1 MDLGDLIREALD
13 AIRSHA
19 LRSFLTLLGIII
31 GVATIVGVVSVIAG
45 LDQYVQERIII
56 LSPDVYVVTKFGIIR
71 GREEFLEALKRRD
84 ITKSDVR
91 RLEEALTRAA
101 EIAVQADGAQAPVKY
116 RDKRLA
122 DVQVAGTTANFP
134 ALIQVDLESGRYFVE
149 AEDRAAA
156 PVAVIGWDVKDELYP
171 QLDPVGRKILVGGRE
186 YEVVG
191 LIKKQGRTLGQS
203 QDNLVLIPL
212 ESALQQFGTRRSL
225 DVLIR
230 AKGGVPGV
238 EASVDEVRGV
248 MRALRHTPFR
258 SEDPFGIVTAEA
270 LQELWRNIS
279 GAAFILL
286 FLIASVSLGVGGIVI
301 MNIMLVSVIE
311 RTQEIGVR
319 KAVGANESDVR
330 RQFLLEATILSL
342 AGGIIGA
349 AVGALAA
356 TLVEAQT
363 GFPARVTPGIIGLGL
378 ALSIVVGLV
387 AGYFPARNASR
398 LDVVEAL
405 RAE

>member
-248 MRALRHTPFR
+248 MRALRHTPFKND
-258 SEDPFGIVTAEA
+258 DPFGIVTAEA
-270 LQELWRNIS
+270 VQEIWRNIS
-279 GAAFILL
+279 SKAFILL
-286 FLIASVSLGVGGIVI
+286 FLIASVSLGVGGVVI
-301 MNIMLVSVIE
+301 MNIMLVSVLE

-330 RQFLLEATILSL
+330 RQFLLEATILSFV
-342 AGGIIGA
+342 GGVLGA
-349 AVGALAA
+349 AAGAGAA
-356 TLVEAQT
+356 MLVESQT

>member
-1 MDLGDLIREALD
+1 MDFGDLIREAID

-84 ITKSDVR
+84 ITKDDVR
-91 RLEEALTRAA
+91 KLQGTLTRAA
-101 EIAVQADGAQAPVKY
+101 EVAIQADGSRAAVKY

-122 DVQVAGTTANFP
+122 DVQVTGTTANFP
-134 ALIQVDLESGRYFVE
+134 QLINFDLESGRYFVE

-156 PVAVIGWDVKDELYP
+156 PVAVIGWDIKDELFP
-171 QLDPVGRKILVGGRE
+171 QLDPIGRKMLVGGRE
-186 YEVVG
+186 YEVIG
-191 LIKKQGRTLGQS
+191 LVKKQGRTLGQS
-203 QDNLVLIPL
+203 QDNLVAIPL
-212 ESALQQFGTRRSL
+212 EAALQQFGSRRSL
-225 DVLIR
+225 DVVIR

-248 MRALRHTPFR
+248 MRALRHTPFKG
-258 SEDPFGIVTAEA
+258 EDPFGIVTAEA

-286 FLIASVSLGVGGIVI
+286 FLIASVSLGVGGVVI

-342 AGGIIGA
+342 VGGLVGAAIGA
-349 AVGALAA
+349 GAAM
-356 TLVEAQT
+356 LVESQT
-363 GFPARVTPGIIGLGL
+363 GFPARVTPGIVGLGL
-378 ALSIVVGLV
+378 TLSILVGLV
-387 AGYFPARNASR
+387 AGYFPARSASR

>member
-1 MDLGDLIREALD
+1 MDFGDLIRESLD
-13 AIRSHA
+13 AIRSHG

-56 LSPDVYVVTKFGIIR
+56 LSPDVYVVTKFGIIQ
-71 GREEFLEALKRRD
+71 GRDEFIEALKRRD
-84 ITKSDVR
+84 ITKSDIR
-91 RLEEALTRAA
+91 RLEDTLTLAA
-101 EIAVQADGAQAPVKY
+101 EIAVQADGSRAPVKY

-122 DVQVAGTTANFP
+122 DVQVSGTSANFP
-134 ALIQVDLESGRYFVE
+134 ALITVDLESGRYFVE

-186 YEVVG
+186 YEVIG

-248 MRALRHTPFR
+248 LRALRHTSFKG
-258 SEDPFGIVTAEA
+258 EDPFGVVTAEA

-342 AGGIIGA
+342 AGGIVGA
-349 AVGALAA
+349 AAGAGAA
-356 TLVEAQT
+356 SLVESQT

-378 ALSIVVGLV
+378 ALSIIVGLV

>member
-45 LDQYVQERIII
+45 LDQYVQDRIII

-84 ITKSDVR
+84 ITKDDVR
-91 RLEEALTRAA
+91 RLQGALTRAA
-101 EIAVQADGAQAPVKY
+101 EIATQADGSRAAVKY
-116 RDKRLA
+116 RDRRLA
-122 DVQVAGTTANFP
+122 DVQVTGVTANFP
-134 ALIQVDLESGRYFVE
+134 QLINFDLESGRFFVE
-149 AEDRAAA
+149 AEERAAA
-156 PVAVIGWDVKDELYP
+156 PVAVIGWDIKDELFP
-171 QLDPVGRKILVGGRE
+171 QLDPIGRKLLVGGRE
-186 YEVVG
+186 YEVIG
-191 LIKKQGRTLGQS
+191 LVKKQGKTLGQS
-203 QDNLVLIPL
+203 QDNLVAIPL
-212 ESALQQFGTRRSL
+212 EAALQQFGSRRSL
-225 DVLIR
+225 DVVIR

-248 MRALRHTPFR
+248 MRAMRHTPFK

-301 MNIMLVSVIE
+301 MNIMLVSVLE

-342 AGGIIGA
+342 AGGIVGA
-349 AVGALAA
+349 AVGAGAA
-356 TLVEAQT
+356 MLVESQT
-363 GFPARVTPGIIGLGL
+363 GFPARVTPGIVGLGL

-387 AGYFPARNASR
+387 AGYFPARSASR

>member
-84 ITKSDVR
+84 ITKDDVR
-91 RLEEALTRAA
+91 RLQGALTRAA
-101 EIAVQADGAQAPVKY
+101 EIATQADGARAAVKY
-116 RDKRLA
+116 RDRRLA
-122 DVQVAGTTANFP
+122 DVQVTGVTANFP
-134 ALIQVDLESGRYFVE
+134 QLINFDLESGRFFVE
-149 AEDRAAA
+149 AEERAAA
-156 PVAVIGWDVKDELYP
+156 PVAVIGWDIKDELFP
-171 QLDPVGRKILVGGRE
+171 QLDPIGRKLLVGGRE
-186 YEVVG
+186 YEVIG
-191 LIKKQGRTLGQS
+191 LVKKQGKTLGQS
-203 QDNLVLIPL
+203 QDNLVAIPL
-212 ESALQQFGTRRSL
+212 ETALQQFGTRRSL
-225 DVLIR
+225 DVVIR

-248 MRALRHTPFR
+248 MRAMRHTPFK

-301 MNIMLVSVIE
+301 MNIMLVSVLE

-342 AGGIIGA
+342 AGGIVGAGVGAGA
-349 AVGALAA
+349 AM
-356 TLVEAQT
+356 LVESQT

>member
-1 MDLGDLIREALD
+1 MDLGDLLRESLD

-56 LSPDVYVVTKFGIIR
+56 LSPDVYVVTKFGIIQ
-71 GREEFLEALKRRD
+71 GREEFLEALKRKD
-84 ITKSDVR
+84 ITKSDIR
-91 RLEEALTRAA
+91 RLEDTLTRAA
-101 EIAVQADGAQAPVKY
+101 EIAVQADGARAPVKY

-134 ALIQVDLESGRYFVE
+134 ALITVDLESGRYFVE

-186 YEVVG
+186 YEVIG

-349 AVGALAA
+349 AVGAGAA

>member
-71 GREEFLEALKRRD
+71 GREEFLEALKRKD
-84 ITKSDVR
+84 ITKDDVR
-91 RLEEALTRAA
+91 RLEGSLTRAA
-101 EIAVQADGAQAPVKY
+101 EIATQLDGARAAVKF
-116 RDKRLA
+116 RDRRLA
-122 DVQVAGTTANFP
+122 DVRVTGVTANFP
-134 ALIQVDLESGRYFVE
+134 QLINFDLESGRFFVE
-149 AEDRAAA
+149 AEERAAA
-156 PVAVIGWDVKDELYP
+156 PVAVVGWDIKDELFP
-171 QLDPVGRKILVGGRE
+171 QLDPVGRKVLIGGRE
-186 YEVVG
+186 YEVIG
-191 LIKKQGRTLGQS
+191 LVKKQGRTLGQS
-203 QDNLVLIPL
+203 QDNLVAIPL
-212 ESALQQFGTRRSL
+212 EAALQQFGTRRSL
-225 DVLIR
+225 DVVIR

-248 MRALRHTPFR
+248 MRALRHTPFKN
-258 SEDPFGIVTAEA
+258 EDPFGVVTAEA

-279 GAAFILL
+279 GAAFVLM

-301 MNIMLVSVIE
+301 MNIMLVSVLE

-330 RQFLLEATILSL
+330 RQFLLEAAILSL
-342 AGGIIGA
+342 AGGIVGA
-349 AVGALAA
+349 AVGAGAA
-356 TLVEAQT
+356 SLVESQT

-378 ALSIVVGLV
+378 GLSVLVGLV
-387 AGYFPARNASR
+387 AGYFPARSAAR